1 MTQEERFEDE
11 GLDEALALAVR
22 ALPRERPPSRLL
34 EERTVTLL
42 RESGWLRR
50 RRWPAGWWAAGLA
63 ASIALFACG
72 MASGLWIGG
81 RQTARVV
88 EAQQRASREE
98 MAAVLERTGTAYVS
112 ALARLAETNMER
124 GAGNAEARDVALQ
137 ILHQAANEVV
147 RLAPNDPVAVKILQ
161 GFDREA
167 QQRDPAA
174 GRERQRQIVWF

>member
-1 MTQEERFEDE
+1 MREEERVEE
-11 GLDEALALAVR
+11 EELGEVLASAVR
-22 ALPRERPPSRLL
+22 SLPRERQPSTVL
-34 EERTVTLL
+34 EGRTVTLL
-42 RESGWLRR
+42 RESGYLRR

-63 ASIALFACG
+63 ASIALFAFG
-72 MASGLWIGG
+72 MATGLWLGG
-81 RQTARVV
+81 RQAARLV

-161 GFDREA
+161 GFD
-167 QQRDPAA
+167 
-174 GRERQRQIVWF
+174 